1 MVNRHLETVGNEL
14 VPAVAYGD
22 AAGLPVET
30 RSHRAI
36 KAAYGT
42 IGSLLPSSENPF
54 YVGEFAPGTWSDD
67 TQLTLVVARS
77 LARVGA
83 FELRDIANLHAEAYF
98 ETPQVVK
105 PNKQV
110 VKRGWGGSTTR
121 SIERFLDGVPVDRCG
136 EPQGKGN
143 GVVMKLAP
151 LAFWHVARNAG
162 EVEAYRDCDA
172 LTALTHNNLTA
183 KVASRVHH
191 DTLRYLMTNDYTQ
204 EAFVQTVIA
213 SAKRHEEL
221 LGDTSR
227 DVSNELLFLNEHFY
241 FDTETI
247 LNNTDGKGFFVPQ
260 TLAMAY
266 GAFIAHDGQ
275 FAASVYEAVNLGGD
289 TDSTA
294 SIVAAMCA
302 IKAGG
307 TFEKPGDYTATSEH
321 TMLCDTSRHLARR
334 ALTA

>member
-1 MVNRHLETVGNEL
+1 MANSALERIGREL

-30 RSHRAI
+30 RSHQAI
-36 KAAYGT
+36 GAVYGR
-42 IGSLLPSSENPF
+42 IDSLIPTNENPF

-67 TQLTLVVARS
+67 TQLTLVIARS
-77 LARVGA
+77 LARAGA

-105 PNKQV
+105 PNKQI

-121 SIERFLDGVPVDRCG
+121 SVERFLDGVPPEACG
-136 EPQGKGN
+136 EKEGKGN

-151 LAFWHVARNAG
+151 LAYWHTVRRTG
-162 EVEAYRDCDA
+162 EPEVYRDCDR
-172 LTALTHNNLTA
+172 LTAFTHNNPTA
-183 KVASRVHH
+183 KVATRVHH
-191 DTLRYLMTNDYTQ
+191 DALRYLMTSDYNQ
-204 EAFVQTVIA
+204 EEFVQQVLA
-213 SAKRHEEL
+213 SAKRHEER

-227 DVSNELLFLNEHFY
+227 DISSELLFLNEHFY
-241 FDTETI
+241 FDTQTI

-266 GAFIAHDGQ
+266 AAFLAHDGE
-275 FAASVYEAVNLGGD
+275 FAPSVYEAVNLGGD

-294 SIVAAMCA
+294 SIVAAMSVM
-302 IKAGG
+302 KTKGQ
-307 TFEKPGDYTATSEH
+307 FVKPADYEQTALHE
-321 TMLCDTSRHLARR
+321 MLHDTSRELAIR
-334 ALTA
+334 ALVA